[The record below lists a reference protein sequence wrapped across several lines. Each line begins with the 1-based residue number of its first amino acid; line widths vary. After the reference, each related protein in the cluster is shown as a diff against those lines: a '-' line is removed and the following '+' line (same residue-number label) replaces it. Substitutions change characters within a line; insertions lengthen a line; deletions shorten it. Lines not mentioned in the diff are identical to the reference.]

1 MQTQTAERSTGTAL
15 PWTAFLLG
23 ASGSLAANLWDAA
36 AKHLPH
42 SGTPLPLALFFAALP
57 PLALLLVVEMLMR
70 SARTGGGLTWIMWTG
85 AGVVGMASA
94 VMSFGHMYMVAR
106 SLGQPALFAALM
118 PLAVD
123 GLLLVASVALAR
135 AARAGAPAASV
146 GTDGMTDP
154 EPAGERADDVPE
166 GGTEHAPV
174 PDAPAAPAARV
185 PEPPAAPAARLPDAP
200 AAVPET
206 AEHPAVLVPPRADDA
221 PEDMPESGT
230 AEPSVPGPRSDADA
244 RELAR
249 EWIRAAF
256 RDGRAV
262 TGADV
267 AAEHGRSERWGRLR
281 LAEVRNTMGESA

>member
-1 MQTQTAERSTGTAL
+1 
-15 PWTAFLLG
+15 
-23 ASGSLAANLWDAA
+23 
-36 AKHLPH
+36 
-42 SGTPLPLALFFAALP
+42 
-57 PLALLLVVEMLMR
+57 
-70 SARTGGGLTWIMWTG
+70 
-85 AGVVGMASA
+85 MASA

-135 AARAGAPAASV
+135 AARAAHPAAPV
-146 GTDGMTDP
+146 GTGGTTAP
-154 EPAGERADDVPE
+154 ERADDVPE

-185 PEPPAAPAARLPDAP
+185 PEPPAAPAARVPDAP

-206 AEHPAVLVPPRADDA
+206 AEHPAVLVPQRADDA
-221 PEDMPESGT
+221 PEDTPESGT

-244 RELAR
+244 RALAH
-249 EWIRAAF
+249 EWIRAAL

-281 LAEVRNTMGESA
+281 LAEVRGKRV

>member
-174 PDAPAAPAARV
+174 PDAPAAPSARV
-185 PEPPAAPAARLPDAP
+185 PDAPAAVPDAPAAVPDAP
-200 AAVPET
+200 AAVPE
-206 AEHPAVLVPPRADDA
+206 AAGPADAPVPPRADAAPDDV
-221 PEDMPESGT
+221 PEDGT
-230 AEPSVPGPRSDADA
+230 AEPSVPGPRSDAD
-244 RELAR
+244 
-249 EWIRAAF
+249 
-256 RDGRAV
+256 
-262 TGADV
+262 
-267 AAEHGRSERWGRLR
+267 
-281 LAEVRNTMGESA
+281 